1 MTEKQEKIINAALT
15 LFAKEGYTA
24 TSTNKVAKLAGASE
38 GLIFRHFKNKEGLLN
53 AILLQGEERIK
64 EMFIPI
70 LTSEDPKEVIRL
82 TLEMPFSVTEN
93 EFEFWKLQF
102 KLKWELE
109 YNNPEKM
116 EPLQQA
122 LTVAFQK
129 LGYKT
134 PELEAEFIIVF
145 LEGISTAIIKDN
157 MSDKLNFKEFLIK
170 KYQL

>member
-1 MTEKQEKIINAALT
+1 MTEKQEKIINSALT

-24 TSTNKVAKLAGASE
+24 TSTSKVAKHAGVSE
-38 GLIFRHFKNKEGLLN
+38 GLIFRHFKNKEGLLQ
-53 AILLQGEERIK
+53 AILQQGEARIK
-64 EMFIPI
+64 ELFIPI

-82 TLEMPFSVTEN
+82 TLEMPFSVTES

-116 EPLQQA
+116 QPLQQA
-122 LTVAFQK
+122 LMIAFQK
-129 LGYKT
+129 LGYEI
-134 PELEAEFIIVF
+134 PELEAEFIIIF

-157 MSDKLNFKEFLIK
+157 MSDKLKFKDFLIQ
-170 KYQL
+170 KYKL